1 MGRFRARSCSAGEGD
16 LSARPGH
23 EAGPVMACGC
33 AVAPGAGVDGLIRL
47 TVGWASMVRHP
58 VQVAGL
64 APGETIR
71 SRDPVTAVDV
81 TVILASMVVALTAL
95 TALKVTPVAE
105 AVTLGAVAGGTAHP
119 LPEIT
124 TANDPAPWPMAWG
137 DGERSR
143 RRARFAEGP

>member
-1 MGRFRARSCSAGEGD
+1 MVSGW
-16 LSARPGH
+16 
-23 EAGPVMACGC
+23 
-33 AVAPGAGVDGLIRL
+33 AVAPWARVDGLIPV
-47 TVGWASMVRHP
+47 TVGWASMVSHP

-64 APGETIR
+64 APWETFR
-71 SRDPVTAVDV
+71 SRDPVGAVDV

-95 TALKVTPVAE
+95 TALKVTPVPK

-124 TANDPAPWPMAWG
+124 MANDLAPWPMAPGG

-143 RRARFAEGP
+143 RRARFAECP